1 MSFSKGSFVQA
12 WNSPFW
18 TANGDRGLGFKFSVH
33 FYTLIGRQ
41 SLLLNLDRDDALH
54 AKEIAERKLME
65 RDYADKSKRV
75 TYNQKRNSRVVQQSS
90 NGFYQNKR
98 SKNFSN
104 NRVNVPSAPSQ
115 HCQKNDTFWTICN
128 QCKTHY
134 EYLGVHLSHTL
145 LCPNC
150 KQAFYPAEKA
160 PPSHDLKPSNSHS
173 KQMTVLLG
181 SSWLTSLLLAILTG
195 QDIFIMVLQ
204 KGEEWKTVFI
214 KHIIL
219 GLIKW
224 AWEMEV
230 IQKGIKP
237 WEHMDPNEV
246 RRIPREEMLRF
257 SHQVPGHLLTGQE
270 AQHAPKGCWELNPAA
285 MHQEGE
291 TV

>member
-1 MSFSKGSFVQA
+1 MEC
-12 WNSPFW
+12 N
-18 TANGDRGLGFKFSVH
+18 
-33 FYTLIGRQ
+33 
-41 SLLLNLDRDDALH
+41 RDDALH

-65 RDYADKSKRV
+65 RDYAGARRFVLKAQNLFPTLEGLSDMQHTLDVYISAENKICGEADWYGILGVNLWDDDEANRSPGADGAFKLVLEAWNLLSDKSKRV

-145 LCPNC
+145 LCPDC

-224 AWEMEV
+224 VWEMEV

-237 WEHMDPNEV
+237 WEV
-246 RRIPREEMLRF
+246 CTI
-257 SHQVPGHLLTGQE
+257 
-270 AQHAPKGCWELNPAA
+270 
-285 MHQEGE
+285 
-291 TV
+291 